1 MRSDGESFATFRF
14 LDSPPAPCV
23 SWKGKH
29 PPTFV
34 LCRQG
39 RNRSLKIIASTA
51 THSIAMDL
59 GASSLF
65 FESKSIPD
73 CYRFVWPLSQ
83 SYIKEEMRVSIDGD
97 GEGGEGG
104 RDQSEPT

>member
-1 MRSDGESFATFRF
+1 MKSDGESFATFRF
-14 LDSPPAPCV
+14 LDSPPRV
-23 SWKGKH
+23 LEGKH

-39 RNRSLKIIASTA
+39 RNRSLKSIASTA

-65 FESKSIPD
+65 FQSKSIPD

-97 GEGGEGG
+97 GEGGEERG